1 VTPSAEEPVGAVGL
15 FGGTFDPPHRG
26 HVTVAGDVADA
37 LDLERVLWMPAAR
50 SPFKQVDDQTSA
62 ELRWEMVRAAATL
75 NPRFQARDDELRRGG
90 TSYTVETLRR
100 LRDEL
105 GPDPTI
111 YLILGA
117 DQLADFHRWREP
129 EAILELAR
137 LAVMDR
143 EGRAASAVAPDLP
156 GMEDAVYVPVTRVD
170 VSSTRIRSRLAAGE
184 AVADLVPDPVLEVVE
199 RAGLYRSGPGLG
211 EEHA

>member
-15 FGGTFDPPHRG
+15 FGGTFDPPHLG

-37 LDLERVLWMPAAR
+37 LGLDRVLWMPAAR
-50 SPFKQVDDQTSA
+50 SPFKQADDHTSA
-62 ELRWEMVRAAATL
+62 ELRWKMVQAAAAL
-75 NPRFQARDDELRRGG
+75 DPRFQARDDEIRRGG

-100 LRDEL
+100 LRKEL
-105 GPDPTI
+105 GPDRTI

-117 DQLADFHRWREP
+117 DQLADFHRWRDP
-129 EAILELAR
+129 ETILDLAR

-156 GMEDAVYVPVTRVD
+156 GMEDAVSVPVTRVD
-170 VSSTRIRSRLAAGE
+170 VSSTRVRARLAAGE
-184 AVADLVPDPVLEVVE
+184 PVAGLVPDAVLEVVE
-199 RAGLYRSGPGLG
+199 RAGLYRPGPGPR
-211 EEHA
+211 EKHA